1 MPQLIGVLHNS
12 DIENKS
18 LTALLPQLTEAL
30 LRSLKIKSTTER
42 VNSQQSWKQ
51 TFLYDHYGNRTFD
64 TNNTT
69 IPDSSQ
75 NQNIVNPSISTATNR
90 FNSGQGYLYDS
101 TGNVTQDPQDR
112 TFIYDAE
119 NMQTEVKTTSTNA
132 TVARYEYDG
141 SGKRVKK
148 IVGSEITIFVYN
160 AAGQLVA
167 EYAIN
172 QPSQPTTKTSYLTSD
187 HLGSP
192 RITTDSAGAVKSRH
206 DYMAFGQEIQAGI
219 GGRSTT
225 QKYVDD
231 SIRQQYTGYERD
243 TESGLDYAQARYY
256 SSQHGRFT
264 SVDPLMA
271 SASIKNPQTFNR
283 YSYALNSPYKFTDPL
298 GLAATNPQCGNGGRC
313 DTQADDLDQQQ
324 TQQQRQQQQQNQQSG
339 QQTNSQNNQQ
349 GNAPLQNS
357 PNPAPVNVNPDGGAA
372 AATMTIAVEYMAG
385 GMATVSIGTV
395 AGGVVVV
402 VVTAAVAAAM
412 VYVVLQAQKQPIAN
426 SAANSNTN
434 RNSPGTANNATN
446 ANTNILFS
454 KQADAIKKYSELLP
468 TLQAHL
474 GFIANGKGPDCL
486 PGSDCHK
493 KNLDHWRGEING
505 YLKKMKHQVEKY
517 MKGNT
522 QEKYRNATKGFEK
535 ELEEVLKSVID

>member
-1 MPQLIGVLHNS
+1 
-12 DIENKS
+12 
-18 LTALLPQLTEAL
+18 
-30 LRSLKIKSTTER
+30 
-42 VNSQQSWKQ
+42 
-51 TFLYDHYGNRTFD
+51 
-64 TNNTT
+64 
-69 IPDSSQ
+69 
-75 NQNIVNPSISTATNR
+75 
-90 FNSGQGYLYDS
+90 
-101 TGNVTQDPQDR
+101 
-112 TFIYDAE
+112 
-119 NMQTEVKTTSTNA
+119 
-132 TVARYEYDG
+132 
-141 SGKRVKK
+141 
-148 IVGSEITIFVYN
+148 
-160 AAGQLVA
+160 
-167 EYAIN
+167 
-172 QPSQPTTKTSYLTSD
+172 
-187 HLGSP
+187 
-192 RITTDSAGAVKSRH
+192 
-206 DYMAFGQEIQAGI
+206 
-219 GGRSTT
+219 
-225 QKYVDD
+225 
-231 SIRQQYTGYERD
+231 
-243 TESGLDYAQARYY
+243 
-256 SSQHGRFT
+256 
-264 SVDPLMA
+264 MA
-271 SASIKNPQTFNR
+271 SAKTTNPQTFNR
-283 YSYALNSPYKFTDPL
+283 YSYVLNNPYKLVDPSGLESEEVDQAFAHL
-298 GLAATNPQCGNGGRC
+298 GELADEAEARR
-313 DTQADDLDQQQ
+313 QAEEDAAREAA
-324 TQQQRQQQQQNQQSG
+324 QRQQQQQNQQSG

-522 QEKYRNATKGFEK
+522 QEKYRNAIKGFEK
-535 ELEEVLKSVID
+535 QLEEVLKSVID

>member
-1 MPQLIGVLHNS
+1 
-12 DIENKS
+12 
-18 LTALLPQLTEAL
+18 
-30 LRSLKIKSTTER
+30 
-42 VNSQQSWKQ
+42 
-51 TFLYDHYGNRTFD
+51 
-64 TNNTT
+64 
-69 IPDSSQ
+69 
-75 NQNIVNPSISTATNR
+75 
-90 FNSGQGYLYDS
+90 
-101 TGNVTQDPQDR
+101 
-112 TFIYDAE
+112 
-119 NMQTEVKTTSTNA
+119 MQTEVKTTSTNA

-313 DTQADDLDQQQ
+313 DTQADDYDEGFRYKQEALRAAYLEELS
-324 TQQQRQQQQQNQQSG
+324 RQFWAEAG
-339 QQTNSQNNQQ
+339 MDMP
-349 GNAPLQNS
+349 GDALGEF
-357 PNPAPVNVNPDGGAA
+357 APVEDSSDEESSETSEPYIQFDKIQVTDSLELYPDPIFINS
-372 AATMTIAVEYMAG
+372 TTDLSKDPDYL
-385 GMATVSIGTV
+385 SS
-395 AGGVVVV
+395 GVVEVDV
-402 VVTAAVAAAM
+402 SKNKPDKGGLVGIRVTFDVKGDATLNSKTNVYFVPKNGRWKLDDDRPKGAVRTDFATTSGVIVAAIK
-412 VYVVLQAQKQPIAN
+412 LQDIKAGRNTLFIEV
-426 SAANSNTN
+426 SASYE
-434 RNSPGTANNATN
+434 RWG
-446 ANTNILFS
+446 
-454 KQADAIKKYSELLP
+454 KKPYTIGRE
-468 TLQAHL
+468 TVTV
-474 GFIANGKGPDCL
+474 KG
-486 PGSDCHK
+486 
-493 KNLDHWRGEING
+493 
-505 YLKKMKHQVEKY
+505 
-517 MKGNT
+517 
-522 QEKYRNATKGFEK
+522 
-535 ELEEVLKSVID
+535 VLKVKLTGVSTSVSGP